1 MDKEKVLVVE
11 DEAIVALDIKFR
23 LQSLG
28 YRIQA
33 VVSNGDDC
41 LKEIEQ
47 EKPDLILMDIV
58 IKGKYD
64 GVTLA
69 SMIREKFNIPIVYLT
84 AHSDE
89 ATIDRA
95 KKTSPYGFII
105 KPFDLK
111 DLRTTIEIALYKAKS
126 ELKLLESEAKYRTLF
141 ETAMSAVIV
150 TDNDGWITSFNSK
163 AVELFGYQRAELS
176 EMNILD
182 LMDERNLSHK
192 IIFSKAEG
200 KEAVESK
207 AIKKDRSSIYIEY
220 SYSRWSLN
228 GTDVMT
234 FILRDISQR
243 KEAEENL
250 IKIQN
255 ELEVRVNE
263 RTMELKSLIDLSV
276 LPIRIFKE
284 DGTLIYSN
292 NAAIRLGIK
301 PGRDYNVSRDEIFI
315 KNNCLD
321 KIESIFKEGGVF
333 TSRPV
338 FIEAGEFP
346 GYDTK
351 DGAVLVFHFYSV
363 ASSSSPAGRV
373 VNLIEDVTEHY
384 RAEKFNRDLLDQ
396 KNRSSFLVDELEQ
409 ERSRISKELHD
420 SIGQL
425 LTAAKFNI
433 ELFEK
438 TSKEEN
444 KYISGTRELLIKAGR
459 ELRDVI
465 FALHPANFEKSDI
478 NILIKTLIQEFSGS
492 LALNVEYIP
501 NDNFHD
507 LSAKAKIIIFRIV
520 QEALNNIIKHS
531 GAKSAEIRMHRTESC
546 LNLSIKDDGIG
557 VNIRDENINTNSYG
571 LRNMKERAALISG
584 NFQIES
590 DLNKGTVINILFP
603 VNEVL

>member
-23 LQSLG
+23 LKQLG
-28 YRIQA
+28 YRIQG

-41 LKEIEQ
+41 LKKIE
-47 EKPDLILMDIV
+47 ENCPDLILMDIV
-58 IKGKYD
+58 IKGNYD

-69 SMIREKFNIPIVYLT
+69 SMIREKYNIPIIYLT
-84 AHSDE
+84 SHSDE

-126 ELKLLESEAKYRTLF
+126 EQKLLESEAKYRTLF

-150 TDNDGWITSFNSK
+150 TDRDGWITSFNSK
-163 AVELFGYQRAELS
+163 AVELFGYDNLQLT
-176 EMNILD
+176 EMNILN
-182 LMDERNLSHK
+182 LMDEGELSHE
-192 IIFSKAEG
+192 IIFGKTEG

-207 AIKKDRSSIYIEY
+207 ALKRDQSSIYIEY
-220 SYSRWSLN
+220 SYSRWRLN
-228 GTDVMT
+228 GEDVMT

-243 KEAEENL
+243 KEAEEKL
-250 IKIQN
+250 RKIQN
-255 ELEVRVNE
+255 ELEMRVNE

-284 DGTLIYSN
+284 DGSCDYSN
-292 NAAIRLGIK
+292 NAAARLGIK
-301 PGRDYNVSRDEIFI
+301 PGRDYNVSSDEVFI

-333 TSRPV
+333 TSGPV
-338 FIEAGEFP
+338 FIEPGEFP
-346 GYDTK
+346 GYDTN
-351 DGAVLVFHFYSV
+351 GSAVLVFHFYSV
-363 ASSSSPAGRV
+363 AGSSSKADRV

-384 RAEKFNRDLLDQ
+384 RAEKFNRDLEDQ

-438 TSKEEN
+438 TYKEEN
-444 KYISGTRELLIKAGR
+444 KYISSTRELLIKAGQ

-478 NILIKTLIQEFSGS
+478 NVLIKMLIQEFSGNIG
-492 LALNVEYIP
+492 LNVEYIP
-501 NDNFHD
+501 NDNFDD
-507 LSAKAKIIIFRIV
+507 LSVKAKIIIFRII

-531 GAKSAEIRMHRTESC
+531 GAKTAQIRMHRIESY
-546 LNLSIKDDGIG
+546 LNLIIKDDGIG
-557 VNIRDENINTNSYG
+557 LNMQNGNIRENSYG
-571 LRNMKERAALISG
+571 LYNMKERAALING
-584 NFQIES
+584 DFQIES
-590 DLNKGTVINILFP
+590 ELNKGTVINILFP
-603 VNEVL
+603 ANEVV